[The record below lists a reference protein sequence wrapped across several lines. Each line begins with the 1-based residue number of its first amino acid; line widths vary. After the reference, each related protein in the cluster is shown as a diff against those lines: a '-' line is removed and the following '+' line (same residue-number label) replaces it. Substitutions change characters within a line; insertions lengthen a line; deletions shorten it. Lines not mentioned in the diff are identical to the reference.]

1 MDSISWRRYEHF
13 PLCRTKHY
21 VNNIYAKRYV
31 YPMIA
36 PPTTPQLE
44 QDKKAIDGSFE
55 RAFSLLDQLAKDTE
69 TLKNSEQSRT
79 ERLDSALAE
88 VESVI
93 GELKT
98 ASRRRDE
105 ETKNITDDVRRIK
118 DLVPKAMEGQKE
130 SLDNRLKELNTELK
144 SLKTLMG
151 QRMNPPLTSSTSPYA
166 RAVGTGISSP
176 TSSNSANVNGA
187 APSDAA
193 APKPASVSSGGGVES
208 VASLQGRSG
217 SPFSAGIPAGKAAIP
232 AWQMAGGSKSTTSSQ
247 TLASGS
253 GSQEAPGSA

>member
-1 MDSISWRRYEHF
+1 
-13 PLCRTKHY
+13 
-21 VNNIYAKRYV
+21 
-31 YPMIA
+31 MIA

-44 QDKKAIDGSFE
+44 QDKKAIDESFE
-55 RAFSLLDQLAKDTE
+55 RAFSLLDQLARDTE

-98 ASRRRDE
+98 ASQRRDE
-105 ETKNITDDVRRIK
+105 ETKNISDDVRRIK

-151 QRMNPPLTSSTSPYA
+151 QRMNPPPTSSISPYTRTTGA
-166 RAVGTGISSP
+166 GISSP
-176 TSSNSANVNGA
+176 TSSTTANVNGTA
-187 APSDAA
+187 SGDAA
-193 APKPASVSSGGGVES
+193 SPKPATVGNGVGVES

-217 SPFSAGIPAGKAAIP
+217 SPFNAGVPPGRAAIP
-232 AWQMAGGSKSTTSSQ
+232 AWQMAAASKSTTSGQ
-247 TLASGS
+247 TPTSGS
-253 GSQEAPGSA
+253 DSQETSGST